1 MNPVFFF
8 LFALFA
14 LAPANIAA
22 DAKPNILIII
32 ADDLGY
38 ADVGFNGGKTIRT
51 PNLDRLAA
59 TGVRLTNFRVAPV
72 CSPTRAGLLT
82 GRWPNRF
89 GMMRAV
95 VPPWSKYGLP
105 QDETTLPEAL
115 TEAGYKRRALIGK
128 WHLGHARREHLPLA
142 HGFNHFYGHYNGAI
156 DYFTHLRE
164 GELDWH
170 RNDDPIR
177 EEGYSTDLL
186 AAEAAR
192 YIKASPADEP
202 WFVQLAFNAP
212 HSPSQAKEDDLKK
225 YSGVARREQT
235 YAAMVDSM
243 DQGIGKVLA
252 AIESG
257 PDADNTLI
265 LFFSDNGGAARS
277 GSSNGPWRGDKASVY
292 EGGTRA
298 AALIRWPNGRLTGG
312 KTFDGR
318 IGYIDVMPTLLHAT
332 GASTADN
339 LDGINVLPALRG
351 DRPLP
356 DRRWFSH
363 IHQGREAQTSV
374 HSADWKLIVHGE
386 KRTELYDLAKD
397 PAETTDVAAAHPN
410 IVKEFQT
417 DIAKFA
423 AWSKD
428 GVSNYDEG
436 RAGFKAPKDWIVQ

>member
-1 MNPVFFF
+1 MF
-8 LFALFA
+8 LFLAALLAF
-14 LAPANIAA
+14 APAAQAA
-22 DAKPNILIII
+22 DPKPNILIII

-105 QDETTLPEAL
+105 QAETTLPEVLAK
-115 TEAGYKRRALIGK
+115 AGYERRGFVGK

-156 DYFTHLRE
+156 DYFTRHRE

-192 YIKASPADEP
+192 FIKSSPAENP
-202 WFVQLAFNAP
+202 WLLCVAFNAP
-212 HSPSQAKEDDLKK
+212 HSPFQAKPEDLKK
-225 YSGVARREQT
+225 YSGLTRREQT

-243 DQGIGKVLA
+243 DQGIGKILA
-252 AIESG
+252 AAESL
-257 PDADNTLI
+257 PTADNTLI

-277 GSSNGPWRGDKASVY
+277 GSSNDPWRGDKASVY

-298 AALIRWPNGRLTGG
+298 AAAIRWPNAKIAGG
-312 KTFDGR
+312 KQFDGR
-318 IGYIDVMPTLLHAT
+318 IGFIDVLPTVVKAA
-332 GASTADN
+332 GAQLPEN
-339 LDGINVLPALRG
+339 LDGVDFVPALRSE
-351 DRPLP
+351 RELP
-356 DRRWFSH
+356 NRSWFSY
-363 IHQGREAQTSV
+363 IHQGPNALASV
-374 HSADWKLIVHGE
+374 HLDNWKLIAHDE
-386 KRTELYDLAKD
+386 TRHELYDLSRD
-397 PAETTDVAAAHPN
+397 PAEASDLGPSNPETVARLRA
-410 IVKEFQT
+410 ELQRF
-417 DIAKFA
+417 FS
-423 AWSKD
+423 WSKE

-436 RAGFKAPKDWIVQ
+436 RAGFKPPIDWIVQ